1 MYIVNFIFMY
11 FDKYWLLGNS
21 SYYEYS
27 MVLNVL
33 PLLYSNFSSFISHG
47 QSIVSFY
54 DTVTDTHS

>member
-11 FDKYWLLGNS
+11 FDKYWLLENS
-21 SYYEYS
+21 SYYEGS

-33 PLLYSNFSSFISHG
+33 KLLYSIFSSFISHG
-47 QSIVSFY
+47 HSIVSFY

>member
-21 SYYEYS
+21 SYYEGS

-47 QSIVSFY
+47 HNIVSFY